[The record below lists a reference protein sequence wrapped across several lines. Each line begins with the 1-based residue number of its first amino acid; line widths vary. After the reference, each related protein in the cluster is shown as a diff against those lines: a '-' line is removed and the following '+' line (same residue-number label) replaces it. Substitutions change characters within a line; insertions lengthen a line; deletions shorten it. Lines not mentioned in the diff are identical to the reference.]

1 MGQVPNGEFQ
11 TLTREQWLRFRD
23 EDAQRIKERD
33 RQKRGEN
40 IKELS

>member
-1 MGQVPNGEFQ
+1 MGQVPNGEYQ